1 MELGEVSGT
10 SEGQPAQTEQRAI
23 LPTDVLESKASGS
36 ASGVALDTRPNRA
49 TQEHAQL
56 QETESVIRT
65 REEVAI
71 PFSVRTGFFALALFL
86 VSFIVIL
93 VVRGVVD
100 NVPMLFNFFANI
112 YLAGKN
118 ISAAG

>member
-1 MELGEVSGT
+1 MELGTVSGANE
-10 SEGQPAQTEQRAI
+10 SEAGQTEQPAI
-23 LPTDVLESKASGS
+23 LPTDSLESKPSGS
-36 ASGVALDTRPNRA
+36 ASGVAHDTRPNRA
-49 TQEHAQL
+49 TQEHA

-71 PFSVRTGFFALALFL
+71 PFSVRTGFIALALFL

-118 ISAAG
+118 ISAAS